1 MYLRQPPRSE
11 GGPLRRYFAARDPP
25 LQAQCG
31 GGNAPTA
38 GERIEHQIPRPG
50 PLTQQRLQ
58 NGKWLV
64 IRMIGPAAP
73 LPGVVVPPPD
83 APHALQIARLQ
94 LSKRSPPEY

>member
-1 MYLRQPPRSE
+1 MYLREAPRSE

-64 IRMIGPAAP
+64 IRMIAPASRP
-73 LPGVVVPPPD
+73 PVVVGPRRAPPD
-83 APHALQIARLQ
+83 APRIARPQ
-94 LSKRSPPEY
+94 PRKRRPQ